1 MITFETLKSIQKQ
14 EKKTNSLSQPGNDFF
29 REVDEYF
36 ESKKTFLEKLAEKG
50 QDTKI
55 HEMELKNAQE
65 ILIDIYNL
73 RERKILEQSRES
85 ARMSAQKGSMIIPET
100 RMFAEISAILD
111 RNRGEVLA
119 KILQKS
125 QTERVK
131 KDKIEMKR
139 VKFTHD
145 FPSFLGMDEKEY
157 GPFKAGDVVELPR
170 SNAEA
175 LIKAKASEHS
185 EDQK

>member
-1 MITFETLKSIQKQ
+1 MITFETLKSIQRQ
-14 EKKTNSLSQPGNDFF
+14 ERKTNSLSILSNDFF
-29 REVDEYF
+29 KDVDEYF
-36 ESKKTFLEKLAEKG
+36 ESKRAFLDKLRESS
-50 QDTKI
+50 QDTKM
-55 HEMELKNAQE
+55 HELELKNAQE
-65 ILIDIYNL
+65 ILVDIYER
-73 RERKILEQSRES
+73 RERKVLQQALTGARAGAQQANMLATEKRLLDEMILLLASKRS
-85 ARMSAQKGSMIIPET
+85 
-100 RMFAEISAILD
+100 
-111 RNRGEVLA
+111 EVLP
-119 KILQKS
+119 KILRKS

-157 GPFKAGDVVELPR
+157 GPFKAGDVIELPR

-175 LIKAKASEHS
+175 LIKAKASETP

>member
-1 MITFETLKSIQKQ
+1 M
-14 EKKTNSLSQPGNDFF
+14 
-29 REVDEYF
+29 DEYF
-36 ESKKTFLEKLAEKG
+36 ESKRSFIERLAEKG

-65 ILIDIYNL
+65 ILVDIYNL
-73 RERKILEQSRES
+73 RERKILEQARES
-85 ARMSAQKGSMIIPET
+85 ARTSAQKSSMTIPET

-111 RNRGEVLA
+111 RSRDEALT

-131 KDKIEMKR
+131 KGKIEMKK

-157 GPFKAGDVVELPR
+157 GPFKAGDVIELPR

-175 LIKAKASEHS
+175 LIEKAKASEHS
-185 EDQK
+185 EEQK